1 MAASSLPEEAMR
13 AAVIRARAAIPDIVL
28 DEEAF
33 ARHLT
38 SIAGGS
44 SSAEVSALAIEDL
57 YLACAC
63 VAGAPGSVAAFTA
76 RHGEGVRNAI
86 ARVVR
91 GADAAEIE
99 QRILEDLLVG
109 ATDGPPKLA
118 SYAGR
123 APLERWLGVAA
134 HRAALMW
141 LRENRAE
148 GRARE
153 GAASQPAAGDA
164 QPEVGLLK
172 ERYRG
177 EFAQA
182 LKQALSRAPDRD
194 RVLLRLHFVNAL
206 TLEAIGKMYG
216 VSQPT
221 ASRWLAAAREGLL
234 DEIKATLTERLGAS
248 SGELASLAA
257 LVASRL
263 DLSLSLLLRAA

>member
-1 MAASSLPEEAMR
+1 MAESGLSEGVR
-13 AAVIRARAAIPDIVL
+13 AAVVRARDALPDIVL

-38 SIAGGS
+38 SVAAGAS
-44 SSAEVSALAIEDL
+44 PAEVSALAIEDL

-99 QRILEDLLVG
+99 QRVLEELLVG
-109 ATDGPPKLA
+109 AADGRPKLA

-123 APLERWLGVAA
+123 APLERWLSVAA

-148 GRARE
+148 GRARD
-153 GAASQPAAGDA
+153 GAAGQPAPGDP
-164 QPEVGLLK
+164 QPEVGFVK

-177 EFAQA
+177 EFEQA
-182 LKQALSRAPDRD
+182 LKQAVSRAPERD
-194 RVLLRLHFVNAL
+194 RVLLRLHFVNGL
-206 TLEAIGKMYG
+206 TMESIGKMYG

-221 ASRWLAAAREGLL
+221 ASRWLATAREGLL
-234 DEIKATLTERLGAS
+234 EQIKAILTARLGAS

-257 LVASRL
+257 LVASRI